1 MPDPIPG
8 SGVILPNKPWITAG
22 NRLVPRR
29 WLVHALAWGSLT
41 VAMTA
46 LFLIGFAFGADRAID
61 PVLTGAAVT
70 GSLVAVV
77 LPGITP
83 QRQSQPVA
91 RRVAPYSEQLL
102 LRIWP
107 ARDAVRKRPEL
118 RAGRP

>member
-22 NRLVPRR
+22 DRRVPRR
-29 WLVHALAWGSLT
+29 WLMHALSWGSLA

-46 LFLIGFAFGADRAID
+46 LFLIGFALGADRAID

-77 LPGITP
+77 LPSATA
-83 QRQSQPVA
+83 QRQPRPVA
-91 RRVAPYSEQLL
+91 GGVASYSEQLL
-102 LRIWP
+102 LRAWP
-107 ARDAVRKRPEL
+107 ARDAVRKRPAN